1 MDTIQYIAQDGIYME
16 PKYQLLHCIV
26 TRQHVERV
34 EIESLM
40 IREWILMS
48 LFLFENNKYKKKE
61 RNKLDC
67 FITIQ

>member
-1 MDTIQYIAQDGIYME
+1 MDTIQYIVQVDIYME
-16 PKYQLLHCIV
+16 PKCQLLHCIV

-40 IREWILMS
+40 IRELILKS
-48 LFLFENNKYKKKE
+48 LDRKKKAKSKKQKS
-61 RNKLDC
+61 KLDC